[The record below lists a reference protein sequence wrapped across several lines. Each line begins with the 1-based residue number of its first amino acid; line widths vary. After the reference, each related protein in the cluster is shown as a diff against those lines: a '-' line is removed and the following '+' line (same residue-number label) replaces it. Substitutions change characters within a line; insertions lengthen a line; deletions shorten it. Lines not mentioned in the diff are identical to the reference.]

1 MHAARG
7 FLLALGIGLR
17 LDSKQSSLGRS
28 GGSQVAEFLAIRVG
42 SILRVQRVLT
52 CFNVFCVSWLSHRKV
67 STMKRKEVK
76 NKEDRIRKVDM
87 YGKYDYEY
95 EQ

>member
-28 GGSQVAEFLAIRVG
+28 GGSQVAEFLAIRVE

-52 CFNVFCVSWLSHRKV
+52 CFV
-67 STMKRKEVK
+67 
-76 NKEDRIRKVDM
+76 
-87 YGKYDYEY
+87 
-95 EQ
+95 